1 MAKDVTGSE
10 ASKAPLR
17 RKAEGLRAVRRF
29 GDDLSDLRAS
39 AYAFDGTRR
48 TTTGPPTRLQ
58 GTYNYGARGAQR
70 NGIR

>member
-1 MAKDVTGSE
+1 M
-10 ASKAPLR
+10 KAPLR

-48 TTTGPPTRLQ
+48 TTTGPPTACVFCGDLVRRCPGFSL
-58 GTYNYGARGAQR
+58 TLAAS
-70 NGIR
+70 

>member
-1 MAKDVTGSE
+1 L
-10 ASKAPLR
+10 KAPLR

-48 TTTGPPTRLQ
+48 TTTGAADRTRSSRQ
-58 GTYNYGARGAQR
+58 GLYVLRSRLNRPVWGRKLR
-70 NGIR
+70 E